1 VQQLEPLLKLEKN
14 EFILVK
20 NENKFILVRN
30 EDQNENLLI
39 GCEHKIKLQVKV

>member
-20 NENKFILVRN
+20 N